1 MKLDDAKVVELL
13 EGIYYIK
20 YYEQQCKLCGET
32 NQWQCWLV
40 QMCSGLF
47 CNHCHQR
54 IRWKNERD
62 RWWSYFQGN

>member
-47 CNHCHQR
+47 CNYCHQK
-54 IRWKNERD
+54 IR
-62 RWWSYFQGN
+62 